1 MTRCQSLQTET
12 IAGKLR
18 LVAGGTGAV
27 FVEYIVIL
35 VLVAAVSIP
44 TIIWMG
50 VVLSAYYSAQQ
61 TVITLPFP

>member
-1 MTRCQSLQTET
+1 MTRQTLQTKT
-12 IAGKLR
+12 SGKLR
-18 LVAGGTGAV
+18 LVAGGAGAV
-27 FVEYIVIL
+27 FVEYIIIL

-50 VVLSAYYSAQQ
+50 VVLSGYFKAQQ